1 MRIGCDLVYLPRI
14 KPGLEK
20 AILTELEQEELS
32 ASPKPKEFI
41 GGRFA
46 LKEAF
51 MKSMGKGIDSIGF
64 RSIEVRKESGGA
76 PYIVYQGKRYECS
89 LSHDGDYAFAVAI
102 YED

>member
-1 MRIGCDLVYLPRI
+1 MRIGCDVVYLPRI

-20 AILTELEQEELS
+20 AILTPSEMKDLAEAVKPLEFL
-32 ASPKPKEFI
+32 

-51 MKSMGKGIDSIGF
+51 MKSMGKGIDSVGF
-64 RSIEVRKESGGA
+64 RSIEVHKESGGA
-76 PYIVYQGKRYECS
+76 PYIVYAGKRYECS
-89 LSHDGDYAFAVAI
+89 LSHDGDYAFAVAL

>member
-1 MRIGCDLVYLPRI
+1 MRIGCDVVYLPRI

-20 AILTELEQEELS
+20 AILTPSEMKDLAEAVKPLEFL
-32 ASPKPKEFI
+32 

-51 MKSMGKGIDSIGF
+51 MKSMGKGIDSVGF

-76 PYIVYQGKRYECS
+76 PYIVYAGKRYECS
-89 LSHDGDYAFAVAI
+89 LSHDGDYAFAVAL